1 MKRVIIVLGL
11 LLSSLMNAQSDTQL
25 KAINLKGA
33 PRNMNFSDSIADR
46 FKERARMPLAPIT
59 DYLIISNR
67 RDTTSIDTTLTMS
80 LANRFNTSGRDLF
93 DRIPFSNIGRP
104 MGELVKNTPYKEPLL
119 GNSPLSYMIF
129 EKDDISFYRTP
140 TPLTEL
146 KFLTT
151 QNRGQQAD
159 ALLATNLSPDFNLM
173 IGFRGHRSE
182 GHYAFEEVESGSF
195 RTSLNYTSKNKR
207 YQLLGFYT
215 YHDGKQQ
222 ENGGLLFS
230 ASQFESGDPQFG
242 DRKLIDMR
250 LSDMNHRIVQRAY
263 YINQRYKIT
272 EQLYALQELH
282 YDSRYFQI
290 NQKGATTDFGET
302 LISGAIDDKHSVG
315 RSDLSGGLEFQNKT
329 IGTLQARLRYL
340 RSGQYLKDTVLTE
353 ELTQNRSTVYNDLRA
368 EGVLYSKW
376 GSVQLASEVGVP
388 IKQETEGLYVDAVA
402 SVAIDST
409 ISIKAGLNRSERLP
423 SFNKVQYA
431 SNYLPYHWKRQAFQ
445 PLVKFNRLYATL
457 ETEKWG
463 SITAGFD
470 RIANYTYFAAID
482 GAGLI
487 STDEKLVRPHIAGS
501 PVEIKYVE
509 YQGSA
514 QHNKW
519 TLDLRARIQESGATE
534 AYYNI
539 PKIILRS
546 SIYFS
551 TDLFEKAM
559 FAQIGLKAHYFD
571 AYYADAYHPV
581 LGEFY
586 VQNNKMIGGYPL
598 VDAFIN
604 AKVRT
609 MRLFLTYQHV
619 NSSLSNND
627 YFAAPN
633 YPYRDGVVRFGFVW
647 NFFD

>member
-1 MKRVIIVLGL
+1 
-11 LLSSLMNAQSDTQL
+11 
-25 KAINLKGA
+25 
-33 PRNMNFSDSIADR
+33 
-46 FKERARMPLAPIT
+46 
-59 DYLIISNR
+59 
-67 RDTTSIDTTLTMS
+67 
-80 LANRFNTSGRDLF
+80 
-93 DRIPFSNIGRP
+93 
-104 MGELVKNTPYKEPLL
+104 
-119 GNSPLSYMIF
+119 
-129 EKDDISFYRTP
+129 
-140 TPLTEL
+140 
-146 KFLTT
+146 
-151 QNRGQQAD
+151 
-159 ALLATNLSPDFNLM
+159 
-173 IGFRGHRSE
+173 
-182 GHYAFEEVESGSF
+182 
-195 RTSLNYTSKNKR
+195 
-207 YQLLGFYT
+207 
-215 YHDGKQQ
+215 
-222 ENGGLLFS
+222 
-230 ASQFESGDPQFG
+230 
-242 DRKLIDMR
+242 
-250 LSDMNHRIVQRAY
+250 
-263 YINQRYKIT
+263 
-272 EQLYALQELH
+272 
-282 YDSRYFQI
+282 
-290 NQKGATTDFGET
+290 
-302 LISGAIDDKHSVG
+302 
-315 RSDLSGGLEFQNKT
+315 
-329 IGTLQARLRYL
+329 
-340 RSGQYLKDTVLTE
+340 
-353 ELTQNRSTVYNDLRA
+353 
-368 EGVLYSKW
+368 
-376 GSVQLASEVGVP
+376 
-388 IKQETEGLYVDAVA
+388 
-402 SVAIDST
+402 
-409 ISIKAGLNRSERLP
+409 
-423 SFNKVQYA
+423 
-431 SNYLPYHWKRQAFQ
+431 
-445 PLVKFNRLYATL
+445 LYATL